1 MRKRKYVVG
10 ALLGAVGALALSG
23 VASGAVVN
31 QTVTVKATPTGKYD
45 KKQRSGTSTFRVDV
59 DTTYD
64 APPNINFTP
73 AANRTVLTFDS
84 DFKFDPGN
92 LPQCTTLTTADTDA
106 AATTKCGTSKVGQG
120 SAVLKTQLGGTINA
134 VVGAFNG
141 APVGTSPVIIL
152 HVDPAGVPTKQ
163 NLVGTLTGSVLDV
176 TVPVT
181 PGAVITHFDTSIN
194 KVKVGTTKQTTK
206 NKKTGK
212 KKTKKIAKY
221 YVMTRCKDKLWNHS
235 ETTTFTDASTKTG
248 TYDEAC
254 TQKKAKKKKKKK

>member
-1 MRKRKYVVG
+1 MRKRNYVVG
-10 ALLGAVGALALSG
+10 ALLGAVGALSLAG
-23 VASGAVVN
+23 VASAAVVS
-31 QTVTVKATPTGKYD
+31 QSLKVEATPTKFD
-45 KKQRSGTSTFRVDV
+45 KKERAATSTFRVDV
-59 DTTYD
+59 DTVYD
-64 APPNINFTP
+64 APPDINYTP

-84 DFKFDPGN
+84 DFKFNPGN

-141 APVGTSPVIIL
+141 APVGGSPVIIL
-152 HVDPAGVPTKQ
+152 HVDPTGVPTKQ

-194 KVKVGTTKQTTK
+194 KVKVGTKKKTTK

-212 KKTKKIAKY
+212 KKTKKIPQY
-221 YVMTRCKDKLWNHS
+221 YVMTRCSGNKVWDQS

-248 TYDEAC
+248 GYAQAC
-254 TQKKAKKKKKKK
+254 QQKKSKKKKKKK